1 MCWTLEMQEM
11 IDYIEGAYNL
21 ERDQDLLIMREI
33 TQCNTW

>member
-21 ERDQDLLIMREI
+21 ERDQDLLMREI
-33 TQCNTW
+33 TQRDTW